1 MNLLEEKITDLLKE
15 LKENYNA
22 IALKAEFEDEGSSLE
37 DTLRLQGFANR
48 AGLELNVKI
57 GGCGALK
64 DLYEAKHFGA
74 KSIVAPMIE
83 SAYAV
88 EKYLQT
94 IDIAFE
100 EDEKEQTDF
109 YINLETIVGYKNID
123 QILSVSNHKNI
134 KGIVV
139 GRLDFVKSMNL
150 ANKKVNSCQIF
161 EITSDIA
168 QRVKQLQKKLT
179 IGGNVSTESVD
190 FFKNLPNNSLDH
202 IETRKVVFDFK
213 RSSNSKET
221 LEEGIK
227 KALNF
232 EILWIENK
240 QQNYGIFQKEDTL
253 RLKVLKERYEK
264 EIQKIGTYSYTE

>member
-37 DTLRLQGFANR
+37 DTLRLRGFANR

-74 KSIVAPMIE
+74 KSIVAPMVE

-100 EDEKEQTDF
+100 EDEKKQTDF

-150 ANKKVNSCQIF
+150 ANKEVNSCQIF

-213 RSSNSKET
+213 GSSNSKET